1 MKLSGI
7 VIAILILAAATA
19 EAAAAASGH
28 TTLLATSEPL
38 QEGVTADL
46 YLETKPGTGR
56 IFIESTPLTKIDTQ
70 ISTHFAKELACE
82 YTGKDCSRLDFF
94 YTIKAK
100 AAIIGGPSAGAA
112 MAALTVGVL
121 EGTELNQSIAI
132 TGTINSGNIIGHVG
146 GIPEKIEAAHDSGI
160 QKVLIPKGEVIGS
173 SGNISINAIDYGKSL
188 GVDVAEV
195 FSLDEVMKEF
205 TGENFNTNQREIDVN
220 PEYGRVMGELASS
233 LCNRTSEFEKKP
245 ANDKKDATVAEQ
257 ARNLSRQGFEE
268 KELQNPYAAA
278 SFCFGAN
285 VRYKYLELLSE
296 NITSEEIISIGE
308 GVKSQTDEFEN
319 GLKSAA
325 TVSDAQILAIILDR
339 TAEARQRV
347 NISIAA
353 LNAGNPEEG
362 IFELAFAIER
372 LKSAEAWS
380 AFTGVMHEAGISDEM
395 IKNACTEKLAEA
407 QERVEY
413 SSILIKSS
421 SDGAAALLDEAQRL
435 FDEGKYVQC
444 LHKATLSKS
453 EADALL
459 GVLGMR
465 DEDILPIVE
474 RKINAA
480 KNTIAR
486 QSEKGIFPIVGYSY
500 YEYSNSL
507 KNTDKYSALLFSEYA
522 LEFSNLD
529 IYFRQANAA
538 LPAEEHTIRE
548 TKPLLK
554 SAYFLGS
561 FAAGAIVALLIIKGN
576 RSKKGRILIRKAAK
590 ARKRRS

>member
-1 MKLSGI
+1 MKAIRIFVLCMLA
-7 VIAILILAAATA
+7 IALAETADAAN
-19 EAAAAASGH
+19 GH
-28 TTLLATSEPL
+28 TTLLATTEPL

-46 YLETKPGTGR
+46 YLKTEPGTGR
-56 IFIESTPLTKIDTQ
+56 IFIESTPLTRIDTQ
-70 ISTHFAKELACE
+70 ISTHFAKEIACE

-100 AAIIGGPSAGAA
+100 ASIIGGPSAGAA
-112 MAALTVGVL
+112 MAALTAGVL
-121 EGTELNQSIAI
+121 EGIELNQSIAI

-160 QKVLIPKGEVIGS
+160 RKVLIPKGEVLGS
-173 SGNISINAIDYGKSL
+173 SGNKSINAIEYGKSL
-188 GVDVAEV
+188 GVEVAEV

-205 TGENFNTNQREIDVN
+205 TGKNFNANQRNIDVN
-220 PEYGRVMGELASS
+220 PEYGRVMGELATS
-233 LCNRTSEFEKKP
+233 LCDMTREFEKTT
-245 ANDKKDATVAEQ
+245 ANGREDLAVVEQ
-257 ARNLSRQGFEE
+257 ARNLSRQGFAEE
-268 KELQNPYAAA
+268 ELQNNYAAA

-285 VRYKYLELLSE
+285 VRHKYLELLSE
-296 NITSEEIISIGE
+296 NITSGEIASMGE
-308 GVKSQTDEFEN
+308 GLIRQVDKLEN
-319 GLKSAA
+319 GLKNAT
-325 TVSDAQILAIILDR
+325 TVSDAQILAIMLDR
-339 TAEARQRV
+339 TTESRRRV

-353 LNAGNPEEG
+353 LNAGNHELS

-372 LKSAEAWS
+372 LKSAKAWG
-380 AFTGVMHEAGISDEM
+380 AFLGVMKEARISDEM

-413 SSILIKSS
+413 STILIKSS
-421 SDGAAALLDEAQRL
+421 SDGAAALLEEAQRL
-435 FDEGKYVQC
+435 FDKGEYVQC

-474 RKINAA
+474 RKITAA

-529 IYFRQANAA
+529 IYFRQANAGQ
-538 LPAEEHTIRE
+538 PAEEVRARE

-554 SAYFLGS
+554 SAYFIGS
-561 FAAGAIVALLIIKGN
+561 FAAGAIFAIMLIRK
-576 RSKKGRILIRKAAK
+576 RRKAGRILIRKAAN
-590 ARKRRS
+590 ARKRHS